1 MSKKITNV
9 CNDDFGGISTIE
21 IMEFPLLFETLCFMY
36 GKPNP
41 RRFADECD
49 LIYRVAI
56 GTTAKQYRIAHGI
69 QRGENIR
76 KYLTNEQVEL
86 IDLIALNDVGLL
98 LSCPHYIQRKIY
110 LEWVK
115 FKRQEERNEEE

>member
-1 MSKKITNV
+1 MSKNFSKKNYAEKI
-9 CNDDFGGISTIE
+9 
-21 IMEFPLLFETLCFMY
+21 EFPYVYRMIHTIY
-36 GKPNP
+36 GKTKPY
-41 RRFADECD
+41 RYAEECD
-49 LIYRVAI
+49 LIYRAAI
-56 GTTAKQYRIAHGI
+56 GMTAKEYRIAHGI
-69 QRGENIR
+69 QRGDNIR
-76 KYLTNEQVEL
+76 KYLTSEQVEL